1 MSSQNLPPS
10 LPQNQVAIRGELY
23 RGPLPDPEMLERYK
37 NADPSFPERI
47 VKMAENHNDADV
59 GTKKSISRSNIILPL
74 TGQIFTFLLG
84 IGSLFTCIYL
94 AEKGYT
100 GGGRLKM
107 IVRLITPAHPCS
119 ACLMVDS
126 LLRGLFEKISP
137 EFEDVDFRVE
147 VLNHPKEYP
156 SVGGLEVERLP
167 AIIIDGEQVTAGNLL
182 HKRQLIKMIEQR
194 RDDRPRSSV
203 T

>member
-100 GGGRLKM
+100 GGA
-107 IVRLITPAHPCS
+107 IAAVA
-119 ACLMVDS
+119 
-126 LLRGLFEKISP
+126 
-137 EFEDVDFRVE
+137 
-147 VLNHPKEYP
+147 
-156 SVGGLEVERLP
+156 VGFAP
-167 AIIIDGEQVTAGNLL
+167 IIINALRSFKQNSHSREKQV
-182 HKRQLIKMIEQR
+182 
-194 RDDRPRSSV
+194 
-203 T
+203 